1 MSDQV
6 LLSICIPSIPSRIRM
21 SLEPLFSR
29 LMAQV
34 GNRKDVEIISV
45 LDNKMM
51 SIAKKRKHLLDIASG
66 RYCTFLDDDDDFA
79 PTYIEDVTNAIRG
92 YDGVDVVCYDQQA
105 FIEGV
110 EYLIS
115 TDLKHLKKPC
125 DPSTELTFEQLPPTP
140 RDASGRLVPCRRP
153 PWIWC
158 AWKTELIRSIDFGN
172 SSFGEDGFFVVNAVG
187 KAKLQYKI
195 DKPLHIYRWS
205 SKTTAAPFIRPQ
217 V

>member
-1 MSDQV
+1 MTDQV
-6 LLSICIPSIPSRIRM
+6 LLSICIPSIPSRMRM

-34 GNRKDVEIISV
+34 GNRRDVEIISV

-51 SIAKKRKHLLDIASG
+51 SIAKKRKHLLDMASG
-66 RYCTFLDDDDDFA
+66 KYCTFLDDDDDFA
-79 PTYIEDVTNAIRG
+79 PTYIEDVTKAIRG

-110 EYLIS
+110 EYLIT
-115 TDLKHLKKPC
+115 TDLKHPC
-125 DPSTELTFEQLPPTP
+125 DTSTQLTFEQLPPTP
-140 RDASGRLVPCRRP
+140 RDESGKLVPCRRP

-172 SSFGEDGFFVVNAVG
+172 SSFGEDGFFVVNAVK

-205 SKTTAAPFIRPQ
+205 SKTTSVSMPRQ
-217 V
+217 G